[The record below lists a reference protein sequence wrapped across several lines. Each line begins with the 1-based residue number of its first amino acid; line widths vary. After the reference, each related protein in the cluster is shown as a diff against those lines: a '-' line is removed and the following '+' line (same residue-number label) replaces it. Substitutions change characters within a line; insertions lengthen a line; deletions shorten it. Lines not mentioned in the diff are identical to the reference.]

1 MVLETL
7 RGHQVR
13 RHTGQTAGFTSSI
26 ALFPEDRLTVI
37 VLCNIGTGGVAGR
50 IGQMVAKVYVPALSL
65 RTLEIQPDGDM
76 QTVAR
81 LHELIERQL
90 AGEANSAMLTKEA
103 RDSLATDLRAQTGS
117 ASLRMAL
124 CANSTLSDIP

>member
-1 MVLETL
+1 M
-7 RGHQVR
+7 
-13 RHTGQTAGFTSSI
+13 
-26 ALFPEDRLTVI
+26 TVI

-50 IGQMVAKVYVPALSL
+50 IGQMVAKLYVPALSL

-76 QTVAR
+76 QTIAR

-103 RDSLATDLRAQTGS
+103 RDSLRPILRAQTGS

-124 CANSTLSDIP
+124 CANSTLSGETSTDTAAACSTAPRWANTFSS